1 MLGRNTIFYALILLL
16 QTIEARRDP
25 RNNTSCRLSSESPS
39 PEVTPWSSKAIK
51 VSWDK
56 VFISCEKQDIKNLEV
71 KVETQMNSVIEYRA
85 KVVEIQENEVILDR
99 SPCIKHKVYLVL
111 NFTKNKKE
119 SLKSNATEYN
129 KPLTG
134 QSGKPWYGYAG
145 PDLYTGLL
153 TTEVVRHICLNK
165 DLLSVTIPFI
175 PDSLKDCMG
184 TKMGDIQSLHT
195 GGNKNPVGSDVKV
208 SFMVKDP
215 RGEKPHVLVESE
227 VINIQACIECEM
239 NNTSLPKAKAHNS
252 SHIIV
257 SWADVYQ
264 GCKHYEV
271 RDVTIMVDGQRK
283 KYGFM
288 VKNRMISESACSN
301 HSITIELNF
310 KSTEKELLTSAMIQ
324 RWNLS
329 VPSVPAAV

>member
-1 MLGRNTIFYALILLL
+1 MGNI
-16 QTIEARRDP
+16 QT
-25 RNNTSCRLSSESPS
+25 
-39 PEVTPWSSKAIK
+39 
-51 VSWDK
+51 
-56 VFISCEKQDIKNLEV
+56 
-71 KVETQMNSVIEYRA
+71 
-85 KVVEIQENEVILDR
+85 
-99 SPCIKHKVYLVL
+99 
-111 NFTKNKKE
+111 
-119 SLKSNATEYN
+119 
-129 KPLTG
+129 
-134 QSGKPWYGYAG
+134 
-145 PDLYTGLL
+145 LYTGGI
-153 TTEVVRHICLNK
+153 E
-165 DLLSVTIPFI
+165 
-175 PDSLKDCMG
+175 
-184 TKMGDIQSLHT
+184 
-195 GGNKNPVGSDVKV
+195 NPVGSNVKV
-208 SFMVKDP
+208 HIMVKDP

-288 VKNRMISESACSN
+288 VKNRMISESPCSN